1 MTLIITNQQHLK
13 QLKEMTK
20 KLKIGLFGF
29 GCVGSGLYEVLNQSN
44 LLDASIKSIVVKD
57 PVKSRS
63 ISAENFSYDKSII
76 LNDPE
81 INVVVELIDDA
92 NAAFEI
98 VTEAFKKGKHVVS
111 ANKKLIAENL
121 EELLDLASKSGVSF
135 LYEASSCASIPVIRN
150 LEEYYN
156 NDSLAGIEG
165 ICNGTT
171 NYILTRLNNELKSF
185 DEILKD
191 AQEAGFAETDP
202 TLDIDGFDSKYKL
215 QILIL
220 HTFGLITKPEEVL
233 NIGIRHIK
241 TQDILFAKEKGLRLR
256 LVSFAKKIEDKVVA
270 YVAPVFVKED
280 SFAYD
285 INYEFNGVSIE
296 ALFSDRQVFTGKGA
310 GSYPTASAVL
320 SDISAL
326 QYDYKYE
333 FKKLGKTGFSLADNF
348 ELKAFVSSSSAESLS
363 KIQFSEIE
371 EEYASPT
378 YNYRVGR
385 IRIDQIDHD
394 LYRNNPDLFIS
405 FYEEGHIEIVKQIE
419 NKKELILS

>member
-1 MTLIITNQQHLK
+1 MSN
-13 QLKEMTK
+13 
-20 KLKIGLFGF
+20 KLTIGLFGF

-44 LLDASIKSIVVKD
+44 LLNASIKSIVVKD
-57 PVKSRS
+57 PNKQRS
-63 ISAENFSYDKSII
+63 IAAENFSYDKGVI
-76 LNDPE
+76 LDDPE

-92 NAAFEI
+92 DAAFEI

-121 EELLDLASKSGVSF
+121 EELIGLAKEAGVSF

-241 TQDILFAKEKGLRLR
+241 TQDILFAKEKGVRLR
-256 LVSFAKKIEDKVVA
+256 LVSYAKKVEDKVVSF
-270 YVAPVFVKED
+270 VAPLFVKED

-296 ALFSDRQVFTGKGA
+296 ALFSDKQVFTGKGA
-310 GSYPTASAVL
+310 GSFPTASAVL

-326 QYDYKYE
+326 QYDYAYE
-333 FKKLGKTGFSLADNF
+333 HKKLGKTELALAEDF
-348 ELKAFVSSSSAESLS
+348 ELKAFVSAASKESLE
-363 KIQFSEIE
+363 KVKFIDVE
-371 EEYASPT
+371 EQYASPA
-378 YNYRVGR
+378 YNYKVGT
-385 IRIDQIDHD
+385 IKISQIDHEF
-394 LYRNNPDLFIS
+394 YRNNPDLFIS
-405 FYEEGHIEIVKQIE
+405 FFEESNINVLAERKEDQ
-419 NKKELILS
+419 ELILQ

>member
-1 MTLIITNQQHLK
+1 MSN
-13 QLKEMTK
+13 
-20 KLKIGLFGF
+20 KLNIGLFGF
-29 GCVGSGLYEVLNQSN
+29 GCVGTGLYEVLNQSN
-44 LLDASIKSIVVKD
+44 LLNASIEKIVVKT
-57 PVKSRS
+57 KNKKRS
-63 ISAENFSYDKSII
+63 ISESHFSYDPSVI
-76 LNDPE
+76 LDDPT

-92 NAAFEI
+92 DAAYDI
-98 VTEAFKKGKHVVS
+98 VTTAIKKGKHVVS
-111 ANKKLIAENL
+111 ANKKLIAEHL
-121 EELLDLASKSGVSF
+121 EELISLAKTHDVSF

-156 NDSLAGIEG
+156 NDSLAGIQG

-191 AQEAGFAETDP
+191 AQDAGFAESDP

-220 HTFGLITKPEEVL
+220 HTFGLITSPEEVL
-233 NIGIRHIK
+233 NIGIRHVK
-241 TQDILFAKEKGLRLR
+241 TRDVLFSKEKGMRLK
-256 LVSFAKKIEDKVVA
+256 LISFARKVEGQIVA
-270 YVAPVFVKED
+270 FVAPIFIKED

-310 GSYPTASAVL
+310 GSHPTASAVL

-333 FKKLGKTGFSLADNF
+333 HKKLASSKVKLAGNF
-348 ELKAFVSSSSAESLS
+348 ELRVFVSASNETELNKLTFNQVEEQFISDDYAYRIGRLD
-363 KIQFSEIE
+363 IQ
-371 EEYASPT
+371 
-378 YNYRVGR
+378 
-385 IRIDQIDHD
+385 QLDHN
-394 LYRNNPDLFIS
+394 LYRNNPDIFIA
-405 FYEEGHIEIVKQIE
+405 FFEDAPIHLQAVKDEQE
-419 NKKELILS
+419 AVLSI

>member
-1 MTLIITNQQHLK
+1 MSN
-13 QLKEMTK
+13 

-44 LLDASIKSIVVKD
+44 LLNASIERIVVKD
-57 PVKSRS
+57 SSKKRALP
-63 ISAENFSYDKSII
+63 AEKFSFDKELI
-76 LNDPE
+76 LTDPE

-92 NAAFEI
+92 DAAYEI
-98 VTEAFKKGKHVVS
+98 VTRAFKARKHVVS

-121 EELLDLASKSGVSF
+121 EELIKLSKEQGVSF

-156 NDSLAGIEG
+156 NDSLAGVEG

-220 HTFGLITKPEEVL
+220 HTFGLITQPEEVL
-233 NIGIRHIK
+233 NIGIRHTK
-241 TQDILFAKEKGLRLR
+241 EQDILFAKEKGLRLK
-256 LVSFAKKIEDKVVA
+256 LISYAKKIDDSVIA
-270 YVAPVFVKED
+270 FVAPLFVKED

-285 INYEFNGVSIE
+285 INYEFNGVAIE
-296 ALFSDRQVFTGKGA
+296 ALFSDKQVFTGKGA
-310 GSYPTASAVL
+310 GSFPTASAVL

-326 QYDYKYE
+326 QYDYQYE
-333 FKKLGKTGFSLADNF
+333 FKKLKSSTARLADNF
-348 ELKAFVSSSSAESLS
+348 EVKAFVSSTNVELLNT
-363 KIQFSEIE
+363 IEFTEVE
-371 EEYASPT
+371 EEFSSKGYA
-378 YNYRVGR
+378 YKVGR
-385 IRIDQIDHD
+385 LDVSQISHE
-394 LYRNNPDLFIS
+394 LYRDNPDLFFA
-405 FYEEGHIEIVKQIE
+405 FYEDAEIKLLPKEELVE
-419 NKKELILS
+419 TELIES